1 MLVVFMWIVLRLNFI
16 IDFKVQVKGRIIMDE
31 KNYSEYIK
39 EQKCPNCGG
48 TVRFV
53 PEKGKVVCE
62 FCDSEFDIQPS
73 MAQNTNNNVG
83 TGTYYT
89 GTDNI
94 GVNGNPYISG
104 FDFRQFYDGVPK
116 AEGEGLPIYYCKS
129 CGAEVI
135 AASEEASLTCPYC
148 TNKIV
153 LSDKVSGNMR
163 PNGIIPF
170 KIAKN
175 DLKKHLD
182 DFYKDKKLLP
192 KNFFS
197 ENKMETITG
206 IYVPFWL
213 FSGSIGGKYFYSCT
227 KVSST
232 VSGDYRITTTEYY
245 DVDRE
250 GGVVFTD
257 IPLDASEKIDDSLM
271 DSILPYDFSEVK
283 DFDYQYLAGF
293 AADRFDVP
301 GKSLQS
307 RAQNRMERTAQN
319 IVDSKVKSQYSSA
332 KIKGKTLNAS
342 NVDVRY
348 ILLPVYTFN
357 INVGNKKYSFAVN
370 GQTGKVVGDLP
381 IDKKVSMFYMLK
393 KASIPA
399 AIVALYYILSY
410 FIGWRV

>member
-1 MLVVFMWIVLRLNFI
+1 
-16 IDFKVQVKGRIIMDE
+16 MDPQ
-31 KNYSEYIK
+31 NYSEFIK

-53 PEKGKVVCE
+53 PEKGKIVCE
-62 FCDSEFDIQPS
+62 FCDTEFDIQP
-73 MAQNTNNNVG
+73 QGTNASASSGTSSTSSASNASNSEYVG
-83 TGTYYT
+83 AG
-89 GTDNI
+89 
-94 GVNGNPYISG
+94 GNFISG

-116 AEGEGLPIYYCKS
+116 DDENCLPIYYCKS

-153 LSDKVSGNMR
+153 LSDKVSGAMR

-170 KIAKN
+170 KIAKA

-197 ENKMETITG
+197 ESKMETVTG

-213 FSGSIGGKYFYSCT
+213 FSGGIGGRFDYKCT
-227 KVSST
+227 KVKSY
-232 VSGDYRITTTEYY
+232 VSGDYRVTETDYY
-245 DVDRE
+245 DVTRD
-250 GGVVFTD
+250 GGVTFSD
-257 IPLDASEKIDDSLM
+257 IPLDASEKINDDLM

-283 DFDYQYLAGF
+283 DFNYQYLAGF

-301 GKSLQS
+301 GKSLQT
-307 RAQNRMERTAQN
+307 RAQKRMEDTTKNLAE
-319 IVDSKVKSQYSSA
+319 SKVKSQYTSTKLLGCNLSA
-332 KIKGKTLNAS
+332 T
-342 NVDVRY
+342 NVNVRY
-348 ILLPVYTFN
+348 ILLPVYTFS
-357 INVGNKKYSFAVN
+357 IKVGERTYGFAVN
-370 GQTGKVVGDLP
+370 GQTGKVVGELP
-381 IDKKVSMFYMLK
+381 IDKKVSALYTLK

-399 AIVALYYILSY
+399 AVVALYYILSY